1 MFSWDPFQ
9 PLWFCGNTPIAAYT
23 LMVSP
28 AHAEVPHACTQD
40 CLAMHSPLLTFIIT
54 PLRVV
59 ALAACTSA
67 PVGVWE
73 HFRLSCPD
81 LLSIAWQL
89 NAVLF
94 INMHLGRSVLPGLL
108 SMKCQL
114 CIFKAVIPFS
124 DFVCLYILKENKTT
138 TQMNCVV
145 SCIVPVF

>member
-1 MFSWDPFQ
+1 MHAGPSGHAQ
-9 PLWFCGNTPIAAYT
+9 PLADLYHRSLVCG
-23 LMVSP
+23 S
-28 AHAEVPHACTQD
+28 AC
-40 CLAMHSPLLTFIIT
+40 CLYLPCH
-54 PLRVV
+54 
-59 ALAACTSA
+59 ACTSA

-73 HFRLSCPD
+73 HFRPSCTD
-81 LLSIAWQL
+81 LQSIAWQL

-94 INMHLGRSVLPGLL
+94 MNMHLGRSVLPGLL

-138 TQMNCVV
+138 TTQINCVV